1 MCHTSSFSH
10 DEAEETKEIHTV
22 AKERKM
28 LPSFAAGAMTEE
40 NFSSVIAP
48 AANDGN
54 IAEKTL
60 VKEPWGVFCAVK
72 CSNWLE
78 STN

>member
-10 DEAEETKEIHTV
+10 EEAEETKV

-28 LPSFAAGAMTEE
+28 LPSFVTEE
-40 NFSSVIAP
+40 K
-48 AANDGN
+48 

-72 CSNWLE
+72 
-78 STN
+78 